1 MGEQR
6 VRIADI
12 AEELGLSTATVSN
25 VIHGKTKK
33 ISAETVRRVQGL
45 LEEKQ
50 YMPGIA
56 DVLLAQNN
64 SRIIGVV
71 VNDHEKYES
80 HVLEDYFIAS
90 SLNHLSREIE
100 KAGYFMMVKVTKN
113 CGEIVR
119 YASMWNMDG
128 LVIIGFCEQD
138 YKNLR
143 DNMRIPFV
151 VYDGY
156 FKEPARVCNLII
168 DNYDGGYQ
176 IGTYFRKLGHQ
187 KTLCISDNHIC
198 VDWERYCGFRD
209 AVSEQTERA
218 EVTQNSCRNETATAY
233 SSCRDETSIAYSSCR
248 DEAAIAYRSGS
259 ADFLEIPMNK
269 KERLTFYQKHLET
282 LRGYTAIFA
291 ASDYYAIELMQF
303 LQQNNVRIPQ
313 EISIAGFDDVP
324 YCEMVCPTL
333 TTVRQDG
340 AERAKLAV
348 SSLKRMR
355 EGKNEEM
362 LLKLPVTLVIRQS
375 TAKSTNFTPIF
386 CDGLRD

>member
-1 MGEQR
+1 
-6 VRIADI
+6 
-12 AEELGLSTATVSN
+12 
-25 VIHGKTKK
+25 
-33 ISAETVRRVQGL
+33 
-45 LEEKQ
+45 
-50 YMPGIA
+50 
-56 DVLLAQNN
+56 
-64 SRIIGVV
+64 
-71 VNDHEKYES
+71 
-80 HVLEDYFIAS
+80 
-90 SLNHLSREIE
+90 
-100 KAGYFMMVKVTKN
+100 MMVKVTKN

-218 EVTQNSCRNETATAY
+218 EVTQNSCRNET
-233 SSCRDETSIAYSSCR
+233 S
-248 DEAAIAYRSGS
+248 IAYRSGS

-355 EGKNEEM
+355 VGKNVEM